1 VDYHGGQQSKEERR
15 YMMAVRNIVEIDED
29 KCDGCGLCVIS
40 CAEGALEI
48 RDGKA
53 KIIKEIYCDGLGACI
68 GECPQGALKIVMKE
82 SDPFDEEATEEH
94 MKRLRDKH
102 PPKEFEVGC
111 PGAKL
116 VHFQSQPSAAAVQE
130 VGGQTSSLRNWPVQ
144 IHLLPVNAPF
154 FDGAELLIAADCV
167 PFVMGNFH
175 QRLLSGKILAIGC
188 PKLDDSK
195 SYVDK
200 LAEIFASNDIR
211 SITIGYMEVPCCAG
225 ILHVVNKAL
234 EASGKE
240 IPLDTVKVSIRGEE
254 ISPEENSRLETV
266 S

>member
-1 VDYHGGQQSKEERR
+1 
-15 YMMAVRNIVEIDED
+15 MAARNIVEIDED

-53 KIIKEIYCDGLGACI
+53 KIIKDIFCDGLGACI
-68 GECPQGALKIVMKE
+68 GECPQGALEIVVKE
-82 SDPFDEEATEEH
+82 SEPFDEKATEKH
-94 MKRLRDKH
+94 VKSLRDKR
-102 PPKEFEVGC
+102 PPKEVEAGC
-111 PGAKL
+111 PGSRL
-116 VHFQSQPSAAAVQE
+116 IHFQSQAPATAVLE
-130 VGGQTSSLRNWPVQ
+130 VGGRTSALSNWPVQ

-154 FDGAELLIAADCV
+154 FNGARLLIAADCL
-167 PFVMGNFH
+167 PFAMGAFH

-195 SYVDK
+195 FYVEK
-200 LAEIFASNDIR
+200 LGRIFANNDIK

-225 ILHVVNKAL
+225 LLHVVNKAI
-234 EASGKE
+234 EASGKQ
-240 IPLDTVKVSIRGEE
+240 IPVEAVKVSIRGEE
-254 ISPEENSRLETV
+254 LSQEEDSRLETV

>member
-1 VDYHGGQQSKEERR
+1 
-15 YMMAVRNIVEIDED
+15 MAVRNIVEINEE

-53 KIIKEIYCDGLGACI
+53 RIIKEIYCDGLGACI
-68 GECPQGALKIVMKE
+68 GECPQGALTIVMKE

-94 MKRLRDKH
+94 IKSLREKQ
-102 PPKEFEVGC
+102 PAQEVEVGC

-116 VHFQSQPSAAAVQE
+116 VHLQSQAPATAGRELGS
-130 VGGQTSSLRNWPVQ
+130 QTSKLRNWPVQ

-154 FDGAELLIAADCV
+154 FNGADLLIAAECV
-167 PFVMGNFH
+167 PFAMGEFH
-175 QRLLSGKILAIGC
+175 QRLLRDKILAIGC

-195 SYVDK
+195 FYLEK
-200 LAEIFASNDIR
+200 LGQIFAKNDIK
-211 SITIGYMEVPCCAG
+211 SITIGYMEVPCCG
-225 ILHVVNKAL
+225 GLLHLVNKAI
-234 EASGKE
+234 EASGKK
-240 IPLDTVKVSIRGEE
+240 IPVYTVKVSIRGEE
-254 ISPEENSRLETV
+254 IAEEESSRIKTV

>member
-1 VDYHGGQQSKEERR
+1 
-15 YMMAVRNIVEIDED
+15 MALRNIVEIDED

-53 KIIKEIYCDGLGACI
+53 KIIKDIYCDGLGACI
-68 GECPQGALKIVMKE
+68 GECPQGALEIVMKE

-94 MKRLRDKH
+94 VKRLREKETQEL
-102 PPKEFEVGC
+102 PKEVEVGC

-116 VHFQSQPSAAAVQE
+116 IHFQSQASAPPAQDL
-130 VGGQTSSLRNWPVQ
+130 GGQTSELRNWPVQ

-154 FDGAELLIAADCV
+154 FNGAELLIAADCV
-167 PFVMGNFH
+167 PFAMGTFH
-175 QRLLSGKILAIGC
+175 QRLLRGKILAIGC

-195 SYVDK
+195 FYVEK
-200 LAEIFASNDIR
+200 LGQIFANNDIK
-211 SITIGYMEVPCCAG
+211 SITIGYMEVPCCG
-225 ILHVVNKAL
+225 GLLHVVNKAL
-234 EASGKE
+234 EASGKK
-240 IPLDTVKVSIRGEE
+240 IPVDTVKVSVRGAEIPHEE
-254 ISPEENSRLETV
+254 GSKLETV